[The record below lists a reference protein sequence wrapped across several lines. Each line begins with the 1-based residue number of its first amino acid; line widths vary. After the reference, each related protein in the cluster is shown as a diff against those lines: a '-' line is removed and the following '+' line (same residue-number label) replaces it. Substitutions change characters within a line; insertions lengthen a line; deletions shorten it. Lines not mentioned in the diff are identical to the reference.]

1 MAAFGVQGSMGRV
14 DLARKFELV
23 FRRLLAREDVDLY
36 AEDMS
41 LMWEAVADTLF
52 GNYRNGSG
60 VTSTV

>member
-1 MAAFGVQGSMGRV
+1 MGRV